1 MENFKEKL
9 ARVKGFIF
17 DVDGVLTDGLLT
29 PTMDGDFIRKY
40 YAKDGYAIAYA
51 ISEGYEVCIIT
62 GGRGV
67 SLKLRMEALKIK
79 HVFVDC
85 VDKVNAMNLFFSRS
99 GLSSEDV
106 IYMGDDIPDLACMS
120 RVALPVAPADAAV
133 EILEV
138 AEYVSQFKG
147 GRGCVRDVIEQTL
160 RAQGCWAKH
169 TDGVTQSQTASR

>member
-29 PTMDGDFIRKY
+29 PTMDGDFIRQY
-40 YAKDGYAIAYA
+40 NAKDGYAIAYA
-51 ISEGYEVCIIT
+51 IREGYEVCVIT

-79 HVFVDC
+79 HIFVDC
-85 VDKVNAMNLFFSRS
+85 VDKVAAMELFFSRS
-99 GLSSEDV
+99 GLSGDEV

-120 RVALPVAPADAAV
+120 RVFLPVAPADAAAEIV
-133 EILEV
+133 EI
-138 AEYVSQFKG
+138 AEYVSQFSG
-147 GRGCVRDVIEQTL
+147 GRGCVRDIIEQTL
-160 RAQGCWAKH
+160 RSQGSWAKH
-169 TDGVTQSQTASR
+169 TDGVTQSDIASR